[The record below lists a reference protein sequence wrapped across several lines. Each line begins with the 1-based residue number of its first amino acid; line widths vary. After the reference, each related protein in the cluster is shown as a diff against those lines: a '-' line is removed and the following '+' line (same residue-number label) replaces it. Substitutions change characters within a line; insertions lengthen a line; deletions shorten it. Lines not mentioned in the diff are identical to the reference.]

1 MGDELDDDV
10 FDSDEDLDETADR
23 VETDL
28 TEKQRSAIQSDARRR
43 LELRLEEK
51 RIQKQVQAYD
61 FDDDFWFRLMSLEWP
76 PIKLLKLNISTL

>member
-43 LELRLEEK
+43 VELRLEEK

-61 FDDDFWFRLMSLEWP
+61 FDDDF
-76 PIKLLKLNISTL
+76 

>member
-10 FDSDEDLDETADR
+10 FDEDEDETAER
-23 VETDL
+23 VEADL

-43 LELRLEEK
+43 LELKLEEK

-61 FDDDFWFRLMSLEWP
+61 FDDDF
-76 PIKLLKLNISTL
+76 

>member
-10 FDSDEDLDETADR
+10 FDSDEDLEETADR

-61 FDDDFWFRLMSLEWP
+61 FDDDF
-76 PIKLLKLNISTL
+76 

>member
-10 FDSDEDLDETADR
+10 FDSDDDLDETADR

-43 LELRLEEK
+43 LELRLEE
-51 RIQKQVQAYD
+51 
-61 FDDDFWFRLMSLEWP
+61 
-76 PIKLLKLNISTL
+76 

>member
-61 FDDDFWFRLMSLEWP
+61 FDDDF
-76 PIKLLKLNISTL
+76 

>member
-28 TEKQRSAIQSDARRR
+28 TEKQRSTIQSDARRR

-61 FDDDFWFRLMSLEWP
+61 FDDDF
-76 PIKLLKLNISTL
+76 